1 MLERW
6 DSTDL
11 SCLSLRSPSLHFL
24 CVAVVL
30 FLFKAF
36 NFFSTKT
43 SPSILRSV
51 QPQLWKKKSFRCCVF
66 QDKTAFRWFQVY
78 ASLILCGLVSV
89 FQFDLTKLS
98 RKFMSCFRNLH
109 KKLYRF
115 KVCDG
120 RAMKKTDT
128 FNLKKKKKCPI
139 WSVVLSNFCSRPRP
153 SILLQ

>member
-6 DSTDL
+6 DGTDL
-11 SCLSLRSPSLHFL
+11 SCLPLRSPSLHFL

-36 NFFSTKT
+36 NFFLTKT

-51 QPQLWKKKSFRCCVF
+51 QPQLWKNSVSGAVYSRIKQVSGVCLVNSL
-66 QDKTAFRWFQVY
+66 WFAV
-78 ASLILCGLVSV
+78 CFPVWP
-89 FQFDLTKLS
+89 LTKLS
-98 RKFMSCFRNLH
+98 RKFISCFRNLH
-109 KKLYRF
+109 KKLSRF

-128 FNLKKKKKCPI
+128 FKKKNAQYGL
-139 WSVVLSNFCSRPRP
+139 WSLVISVLDQDHPYYCN
-153 SILLQ
+153 